1 MKKVFST
8 VSKPNILLIV
18 VDSLKSDKCIGE
30 NLSSITPNIDFL
42 IKNGAAFPQTISPAA
57 VSPVAMSSIFTGLF
71 PFRTGMSTDKFHKFD
86 ANITTYVKIL
96 KNHGYS
102 AFATAPSITKD
113 FGLTNDFQNSDST
126 YENSVSLFDGLGNN
140 IIQTLSSIS
149 DKTPWFFYIHI
160 FDLHAPIIVPKN
172 FSAEKF
178 GKSKYEKMVSAIDYW
193 IGKIIKN
200 IDLENTLIILTA
212 DHGDYIPVI
221 ELDNETIDLEASEG
235 QAKMDYIMWKL
246 GNKIP
251 AKLKPLKGKMKHIL
265 RDSRIKSNEQKMNG
279 LNLSPYQKRVMLET
293 RMVGGHR
300 LYDDLIKVPLILS
313 GANIPSNKKITQQV
327 RNVDIFPTIEDVL
340 SLPKKNDVDGESL
353 LPLINNKKIHENPAY
368 IESPPAVK
376 EERIKKKIIGI
387 RTSSY
392 KMLKQA
398 DSGDVV
404 ELYDLVND
412 PLEEENIVSSHPEL
426 IKEMESELE
435 KIMSSKKIT
444 TTENKVDL
452 DKIEKELE
460 KLGYS

>member
-30 NLSSITPNIDFL
+30 NSSSITPNIDFL
-42 IKNGAAFPQTISPAA
+42 IKNGTAFPQTISPAA

-86 ANITTYVKIL
+86 ATITTYVKIL

-102 AFATAPSITKD
+102 TFATAPSITKD

-126 YENSVSLFDGLGNN
+126 YENSVSLFDGLGNK
-140 IIQTLSSIS
+140 IVQTLSSIS
-149 DKTPWFFYIHI
+149 TQTPWFFYIHI
-160 FDLHAPIIVPKN
+160 FDLHSPIIVPKK

-178 GKSKYEKMVSAIDYW
+178 GKSKYEKMISAIDYW
-193 IGKIIKN
+193 IGEIIKN

-221 ELDNETIDLEASEG
+221 ELDNKMIDLEASDG
-235 QAKMDYIMWKL
+235 QAKIDYIMWKL
-246 GNKIP
+246 GHKVP
-251 AKLKPLKGKMKHIL
+251 AKLQPLKGKIRHIL
-265 RDSRIKSNEQKMNG
+265 RDSRIKSNEKKMNG
-279 LNLSPYQKRVMLET
+279 LKLSPYQKRVMVET

-300 LYDDLIKVPLILS
+300 LYDDLIKVPLIFS
-313 GANIPSNKKITQQV
+313 GVNIPSNKKITQQV
-327 RNVDIFPTIEDVL
+327 RHVDIFPTIEDVI
-340 SLPKKNDVDGESL
+340 SLPKKNDIDGESL
-353 LPLINNKKIHENPAY
+353 LPLINGKKIHENPAY

-376 EERIKKKIIGI
+376 DEHIKEKIIGV

-392 KMLKQA
+392 KMLKQEN
-398 DSGDVV
+398 SGNVV

-426 IKEMESELE
+426 VKEMESKLE

-452 DKIEKELE
+452 TKIESELE
-460 KLGYS
+460 KLGYN

>member
-1 MKKVFST
+1 MKKLFST

-18 VDSLKSDKCIGE
+18 VDSLKSDKCIGK

-42 IKNGAAFPQTISPAA
+42 IKNGAAFSQAISPAA

-71 PFRTGMSTDKFHKFD
+71 PFRTGMSTDKFHKFN

-126 YENSVSLFDGLGNN
+126 YENSVSLFDGLGNK
-140 IIQTLSSIS
+140 IVQTLSSIR
-149 DKTPWFFYIHI
+149 TQIPWFFYIHI
-160 FDLHAPIIVPKN
+160 FDLHAPITVPKN

-193 IGKIIKN
+193 IGEIIKN
-200 IDLENTLIILTA
+200 VDLENTLVVLTA

-221 ELDNETIDLEASEG
+221 ELDNETIDLEASDG

-246 GNKIP
+246 GHKVP
-251 AKLKPLKGKMKHIL
+251 AKLQPLKWKMRHIL
-265 RDSRIKSNEQKMNG
+265 RDLRIKSNEKKMNG
-279 LNLSPYQKRVMLET
+279 LKLSPYQKRVMVET

-300 LYDDLIKVPLILS
+300 LYDDLIKVPLIFS
-313 GANIPSNKKITQQV
+313 GVNIPSNKKITQQV
-327 RNVDIFPTIEDVL
+327 RHVDIFPTIEDVI
-340 SLPKKNDVDGESL
+340 SLPKKNDIDGESL
-353 LPLINNKKIHENPAY
+353 LPLINGKKIHENPAY

-376 EERIKKKIIGI
+376 EEHIKEKIIGV

-392 KMLKQA
+392 KMLKQEN
-398 DSGDVV
+398 SGNVI
-404 ELYDLVND
+404 ELYDLVSD
-412 PLEEENIVSSHPEL
+412 PLEEENIVSSRPEL
-426 IKEMESELE
+426 VKEMENKLE
-435 KIMSSKKIT
+435 EIMANKKIAT
-444 TTENKVDL
+444 PQDKVDL
-452 DKIEKELE
+452 DKIQRELE

>member
-1 MKKVFST
+1 M
-8 VSKPNILLIV
+8 
-18 VDSLKSDKCIGE
+18 
-30 NLSSITPNIDFL
+30 
-42 IKNGAAFPQTISPAA
+42 
-57 VSPVAMSSIFTGLF
+57 
-71 PFRTGMSTDKFHKFD
+71 
-86 ANITTYVKIL
+86 
-96 KNHGYS
+96 
-102 AFATAPSITKD
+102 
-113 FGLTNDFQNSDST
+113 
-126 YENSVSLFDGLGNN
+126 
-140 IIQTLSSIS
+140 
-149 DKTPWFFYIHI
+149 
-160 FDLHAPIIVPKN
+160 HAPIIVPKN

-452 DKIEKELE
+452 TKIESELE
-460 KLGYS
+460 KLGYN